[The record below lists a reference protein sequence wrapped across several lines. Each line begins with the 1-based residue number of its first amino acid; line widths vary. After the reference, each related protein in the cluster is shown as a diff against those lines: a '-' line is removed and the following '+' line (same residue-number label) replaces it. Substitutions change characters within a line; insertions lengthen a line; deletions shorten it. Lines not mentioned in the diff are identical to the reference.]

1 MFIQLI
7 DISGYWPWYFKCW
20 FECHAGVSVKK
31 NDTEMY
37 LFKVYL
43 IHPDFTIYFS
53 NRSNFLFSVCVS
65 SGHKDIHTH
74 GILIR
79 SEWRQDTTKPNKAK
93 ISTKIKPCKE
103 L

>member
-1 MFIQLI
+1 M
-7 DISGYWPWYFKCW
+7 
-20 FECHAGVSVKK
+20 KK

-79 SEWRQDTTKPNKAK
+79 SE
-93 ISTKIKPCKE
+93 
-103 L
+103 